1 MVYQSQGILH
11 TQTVVYWS
19 KIGSMEIQNQD
30 NGKKGRFFVEING
43 NELAEMTYIWAGEDR
58 FIIDHTF
65 VDEKLKGQGVGY
77 KLVAA
82 AVEMARNRSL
92 SIIPLC
98 PFAKSVFEKRADYA
112 DVLVK

>member
-1 MVYQSQGILH
+1 M
-11 TQTVVYWS
+11 
-19 KIGSMEIQNQD
+19 
-30 NGKKGRFFVEING
+30 
-43 NELAEMTYIWAGEDR
+43 
-58 FIIDHTF
+58 
-65 VDEKLKGQGVGY
+65 DEKLKGQGVGY